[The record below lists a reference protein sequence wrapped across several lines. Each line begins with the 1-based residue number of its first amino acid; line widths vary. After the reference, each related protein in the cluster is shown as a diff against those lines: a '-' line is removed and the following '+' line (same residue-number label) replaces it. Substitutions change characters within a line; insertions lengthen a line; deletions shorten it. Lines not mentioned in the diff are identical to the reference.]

1 MYIIANENDSHY
13 HYYLIIRDK
22 MKNLLKLTLLLN
34 MFLAAQEN
42 DVNTSDSDVEEVVV
56 KGNVLYTDQVN
67 ALKTPVPVLDVPQSV
82 SIITDEDI
90 RKQGFREI
98 SDIVRYIPGVNTSQ
112 GEGHRDAVVFRGVRS
127 TADFYMDGVRDDVQY
142 YRSLYNL
149 EQVEV
154 LRGPNAL
161 LFGRGGTGGII
172 NRVTKKAVVG
182 EDFGS
187 ADVGTDTF
195 GSLDLALDY
204 NVSGTDD
211 SAFRIN
217 IHTDSLANDRN
228 FYDGDRVGINPT
240 MKFVMS
246 DDTTLDLS
254 YEYIDHER
262 FIDRGI
268 PTINGAPDES
278 LSDIVF
284 GTPEINT
291 TTVEATIF
299 RGTVSHVFSDTRKG
313 NLTVHSSSFE
323 KMYQNLYASGYDGT
337 LVTMDGYRDPTERDK
352 LIISGNLVN
361 EINVGSVKHT
371 ILVGAELIDTENNN
385 LRYDT
390 FWSTTSDDNEVFDIT
405 RPMDFTVNADGIATS
420 VDFTTSLKS
429 KTSSDIKVTSL
440 YIQDQIDLSDNIKL
454 MIGGRH
460 DTFDITVADIKN
472 MTSESRKDTEF
483 SPRAGL
489 VFKPSEE
496 MSLYWSF
503 SQSFLPRSGEQYK
516 ALSATSARLD
526 PDVFESNEVG
536 LKYDISPRLN
546 LTLSYFNS
554 EQTRA
559 ERDNDTG
566 ENSEVRG
573 LTVDG
578 LEVQLKGQLT
588 DRLDVMVGYSS
599 LDGET
604 SSGGEPR
611 EIPDHTFSLYAK
623 YQVSDKLGWAF
634 GMTRQGESKIK
645 DNNPGLVLP
654 EYTRLDL
661 GAYYKLSNG
670 LELQVNIENLSDELY
685 FPHSHSTHQASVGEP
700 FNARVSVRKQF

>member
-1 MYIIANENDSHY
+1 
-13 HYYLIIRDK
+13 
-22 MKNLLKLTLLLN
+22 MKNLLKLTLLVN
-34 MFLAAQEN
+34 MVMAAQEN
-42 DVNTSDSDVEEVVV
+42 DVNASNAGIEEVVV

-187 ADVGTDTF
+187 VDVGTDTF
-195 GSLDLALDY
+195 GSLDLAFDY

-211 SAFRIN
+211 SALRIN
-217 IHTDSLANDRN
+217 VHTDSLANHRD
-228 FYDGDRVGINPT
+228 FYDGERTGINPT

-262 FIDRGI
+262 FIDRGV

-278 LSDIVF
+278 LTDIVF

-299 RGTVSHVFSDTRKG
+299 RGTLSHVFSDTRKG
-313 NLTVHSSSFE
+313 NLTVHKSSFE

-390 FWSTTSDDNEVFDIT
+390 FWSTTSDDNEVFDIS

-440 YIQDQIDLSDNIKL
+440 YIQDQIDLTDNIKL

-460 DTFDITVADIKN
+460 DSFDITVADIKN
-472 MTSESRKDTEF
+472 MSSESRKDTEF

-623 YQVSDKLGWAF
+623 YQVNDKYGWAF

-645 DNNPGLVLP
+645 DNNPDLVLP

-670 LELQVNIENLSDELY
+670 LELQVNIENLNDELY

>member
-1 MYIIANENDSHY
+1 
-13 HYYLIIRDK
+13 
-22 MKNLLKLTLLLN
+22 MKNLLKLTLLVN
-34 MFLAAQEN
+34 MVMAAQEN
-42 DVNTSDSDVEEVVV
+42 DVNASNADIEEVVV

-187 ADVGTDTF
+187 VDVGTDTF
-195 GSLDLALDY
+195 GSLDLAFDY

-211 SAFRIN
+211 SALRIN
-217 IHTDSLANDRN
+217 VHTDSLANHRD
-228 FYDGDRVGINPT
+228 FYDGERTGINPT

-278 LSDIVF
+278 LIDIVF

-299 RGTVSHVFSDTRKG
+299 RGTLSHVFSDTRKG
-313 NLTVHSSSFE
+313 NLTVHKSSFE

-390 FWSTTSDDNEVFDIT
+390 FWSTTSDDNEVFDIS

-440 YIQDQIDLSDNIKL
+440 YIQDQIDLTDNIKL

-460 DTFDITVADIKN
+460 DSFDITVADIKN
-472 MTSESRKDTEF
+472 MSSESRKDTEF

-623 YQVSDKLGWAF
+623 YQVNDKYGWAF

-670 LELQVNIENLSDELY
+670 LELQVNIENLNDELY

>member
-1 MYIIANENDSHY
+1 MKKILHLTF
-13 HYYLIIRDK
+13 LINI
-22 MKNLLKLTLLLN
+22 
-34 MFLAAQEN
+34 FLAAQEN
-42 DVNTSDSDVEEVVV
+42 NTKVLNVEIEEVII
-56 KGNVLYTDQVN
+56 KGNILYADQVN

-82 SIITDEDI
+82 SIVTDEDI

-112 GEGHRDAVVFRGVRS
+112 GEGHRDAVVFRGIRS

-161 LFGRGGTGGII
+161 LFGRGGAGGII
-172 NRVTKKAVVG
+172 NRVTKKAVIG
-182 EDFGS
+182 EEFGS
-187 ADVGTDTF
+187 VDVGTDTF
-195 GSLDLALDY
+195 GSLDLAYDY
-204 NVSGTDD
+204 NVSSTDD

-217 IHTDSLANDRN
+217 IHTDSLANHRD
-228 FYDGDRVGINPT
+228 FYDGERVGVNPT
-240 MKFVMS
+240 MRFVMS

-254 YEYIDHER
+254 YEYIDHES
-262 FIDRGI
+262 FIDRGV

-278 LSDIVF
+278 LIDIVF
-284 GTPEINT
+284 GTPKINT
-291 TTVEATIF
+291 TTLEATVF
-299 RGTVSHVFSDTRKG
+299 RGTISHVFSDTRKG
-313 NLTVHSSSFE
+313 NLTIHSSSFE
-323 KMYQNLYASGYDGT
+323 KMYQNLYASGYDGM

-352 LIISGNLVN
+352 FIISGNLVN
-361 EINVGSVKHT
+361 EIKVGSVKHT
-371 ILVGAELIDTENNN
+371 ILLGAELIDTENNN

-390 FWSTTSDDNEVFDIT
+390 FWATTSDDNEVFDIT

-420 VDFTTSLKS
+420 VDFATTLKS
-429 KTSSDIKVTSL
+429 KTSSDIKVASI
-440 YIQDQIDLSDNIKL
+440 YMQDQIDLTNNIKL

-460 DTFDITVADIKN
+460 DSFDITVADIKN

-516 ALSATSARLD
+516 ALSVTSARLD
-526 PDVFESNEVG
+526 PDVFESNEIG

-559 ERDNDTG
+559 ERDNNTG

-588 DRLDVMVGYSS
+588 DRLDVMVGFSS

-623 YQVSDKLGWAF
+623 YQVNDKYGLAF
-634 GMTRQGESKIK
+634 GMTRQGELKIK

-654 EYTRLDL
+654 KFTRVDL
-661 GAYYKLSNG
+661 GAYYRFPNG
-670 LELQVNIENLSDELY
+670 LELQVNIENLNDELY

-700 FNARVSVRKQF
+700 FNARIFIRKDF

>member
-1 MYIIANENDSHY
+1 
-13 HYYLIIRDK
+13 
-22 MKNLLKLTLLLN
+22 MKNLLKLTLLVN
-34 MFLAAQEN
+34 MVMAAQEN
-42 DVNTSDSDVEEVVV
+42 DVNASNADIEEVVV

-187 ADVGTDTF
+187 VDVGTDTF
-195 GSLDLALDY
+195 GSLDLAFDY

-211 SAFRIN
+211 SALRIN
-217 IHTDSLANDRN
+217 VHTDSLANHRD
-228 FYDGDRVGINPT
+228 FYDGERTGINPT

-254 YEYIDHER
+254 YEHIDHER
-262 FIDRGI
+262 FIDRGV

-278 LSDIVF
+278 LIDIVF

-299 RGTVSHVFSDTRKG
+299 RGTLSHVFSDTRKG
-313 NLTVHSSSFE
+313 NLTVHKSSFE

-390 FWSTTSDDNEVFDIT
+390 FWSTTSDDNEVFDIS

-440 YIQDQIDLSDNIKL
+440 YIQDQIDLTDNIKL

-460 DTFDITVADIKN
+460 DSFDITVADIKN
-472 MTSESRKDTEF
+472 MSSESRKDTEF

-623 YQVSDKLGWAF
+623 YQVNDKYGWAF

-670 LELQVNIENLSDELY
+670 LELQVNIENLNDELY

>member
-1 MYIIANENDSHY
+1 
-13 HYYLIIRDK
+13 
-22 MKNLLKLTLLLN
+22 MKNLIKLTLLVN
-34 MFLAAQEN
+34 MVMAAQEN
-42 DVNTSDSDVEEVVV
+42 DVNASNADIEEVVV

-187 ADVGTDTF
+187 VDVGTDTF
-195 GSLDLALDY
+195 GSLDLAFDY

-217 IHTDSLANDRN
+217 VHTDSLANHRD
-228 FYDGDRVGINPT
+228 FYDGERTGINPT

-254 YEYIDHER
+254 YEHIDHER
-262 FIDRGI
+262 FIDRGV

-278 LSDIVF
+278 LIDIVF

-299 RGTVSHVFSDTRKG
+299 RGTLSHVFSDTRKG
-313 NLTVHSSSFE
+313 NLTVHKSSFE

-337 LVTMDGYRDPTERDK
+337 LVTMDGYRDPTERDN

-361 EINVGSVKHT
+361 EISVGSVKHT

-390 FWSTTSDDNEVFDIT
+390 FWSTTSDDNEVFDIS

-440 YIQDQIDLSDNIKL
+440 YIQDQIDLTDNIKL

-460 DTFDITVADIKN
+460 DSFDITVADIKN

-526 PDVFESNEVG
+526 PDVFESNEIG

-623 YQVSDKLGWAF
+623 YQVNDKYGWAF

-670 LELQVNIENLSDELY
+670 LELQVNIENLNDELY

>member
-1 MYIIANENDSHY
+1 
-13 HYYLIIRDK
+13 

-34 MFLAAQEN
+34 MILVAQEN
-42 DVNTSDSDVEEVVV
+42 DVKTSDSDVEEVVV

-187 ADVGTDTF
+187 VDVGTDTF
-195 GSLDLALDY
+195 GSLDLAFDY
-204 NVSGTDD
+204 NVSSTDD
-211 SAFRIN
+211 SALRIN
-217 IHTDSLANDRN
+217 VHTDSLANHRD
-228 FYDGDRVGINPT
+228 FYDGERTGINPT

-262 FIDRGI
+262 FIDRGV

-278 LSDIVF
+278 LIDIVF

-299 RGTVSHVFSDTRKG
+299 RGTLSHVFSDTRKG
-313 NLTVHSSSFE
+313 NLTVHKSSFE

-390 FWSTTSDDNEVFDIT
+390 FWSTTSDDNEVFDIS
-405 RPMDFTVNADGIATS
+405 RPMDFTINADGIATN

-440 YIQDQIDLSDNIKL
+440 YIQDQIDLTDNIKL

-460 DTFDITVADIKN
+460 DSFDITVADIKN
-472 MTSESRKDTEF
+472 MSSESRKDTEF

-496 MSLYWSF
+496 MSIYWSF

-588 DRLDVMVGYSS
+588 ERLDVMVGYSS

-623 YQVSDKLGWAF
+623 YQVNDKYGWAF

-670 LELQVNIENLSDELY
+670 LELQVNIENLNDELY

>member
-1 MYIIANENDSHY
+1 
-13 HYYLIIRDK
+13 
-22 MKNLLKLTLLLN
+22 
-34 MFLAAQEN
+34 
-42 DVNTSDSDVEEVVV
+42 
-56 KGNVLYTDQVN
+56 
-67 ALKTPVPVLDVPQSV
+67 
-82 SIITDEDI
+82 
-90 RKQGFREI
+90 
-98 SDIVRYIPGVNTSQ
+98 
-112 GEGHRDAVVFRGVRS
+112 
-127 TADFYMDGVRDDVQY
+127 
-142 YRSLYNL
+142 
-149 EQVEV
+149 
-154 LRGPNAL
+154 
-161 LFGRGGTGGII
+161 
-172 NRVTKKAVVG
+172 
-182 EDFGS
+182 
-187 ADVGTDTF
+187 
-195 GSLDLALDY
+195 
-204 NVSGTDD
+204 
-211 SAFRIN
+211 
-217 IHTDSLANDRN
+217 
-228 FYDGDRVGINPT
+228 
-240 MKFVMS
+240 
-246 DDTTLDLS
+246 
-254 YEYIDHER
+254 
-262 FIDRGI
+262 
-268 PTINGAPDES
+268 
-278 LSDIVF
+278 
-284 GTPEINT
+284 
-291 TTVEATIF
+291 
-299 RGTVSHVFSDTRKG
+299 
-313 NLTVHSSSFE
+313 
-323 KMYQNLYASGYDGT
+323 MYQNLYASGYDGT

-390 FWSTTSDDNEVFDIT
+390 FWSTTSDDNEVFDIS
-405 RPMDFTVNADGIATS
+405 RPMDFAVNADGIATS

-440 YIQDQIDLSDNIKL
+440 YIQDQIDLTDNIKL

-460 DTFDITVADIKN
+460 DSFDITVADIKN
-472 MTSESRKDTEF
+472 MSTESRKDTEF

-489 VFKPSEE
+489 VFKPNEE

-578 LEVQLKGQLT
+578 LEVQLKGQLA
-588 DRLDVMVGYSS
+588 DRLDVMVGFSS

-604 SSGGEPR
+604 SSRGEPR
-611 EIPDHTFSLYAK
+611 EIPDHTFSLFAK
-623 YQVSDKLGWAF
+623 YQVNDKYGLAF

-654 EYTRLDL
+654 KFTRVDL
-661 GAYYKLSNG
+661 GAYYRFPNG
-670 LELQVNIENLSDELY
+670 LELQVNIENLNDELY

-700 FNARVSVRKQF
+700 FNARISIRKDF